1 MIHTTTKQVRHERRR
16 EFWREIQSLCVC
28 AFEDEADLRYAQ
40 AVEFVRYKVQ
50 SLGILYVCS
59 AAAKNSSGTVQNLDR

>member
-1 MIHTTTKQVRHERRR
+1 
-16 EFWREIQSLCVC
+16 VC

-50 SLGILYVCS
+50 SLGILCECS
-59 AAAKNSSGTVQNLDR
+59 AAAKHLSGTVQNLDR